1 MARRKYMN
9 GLKRHPSHYRNK
21 SPMLHDS
28 FRGHEHPHNES
39 EALDNVYGNVQM
51 HPDLQKHIKQS
62 MNKPATSSSTSKTN
76 EKQIPENAF
85 DGTSGSITEFNFKQE
100 AKKFLKQPIEK
111 ALTTSKKI
119 LKPVSKFTK
128 LANVGALMLDAMPAG
143 EGSTLYT
150 YKDGKKYYNH
160 GPNKGQEVPNS
171 GLF

>member
-28 FRGHEHPHNES
+28 FRGHEHPHSES

-62 MNKPATSSSTSKTN
+62 MNKPATSSKTSSSTNKEQTTKN
-76 EKQIPENAF
+76 EL
-85 DGTSGSITEFNFKQE
+85 DGTSGIAEFVTKQGLKRLTKSVVNKMPTVGNITKN
-100 AKKFLKQPIEK
+100 
-111 ALTTSKKI
+111 
-119 LKPVSKFTK
+119 VSKFAK
-128 LANVGALMLDAMPAG
+128 GVNFAAMMFDPLSAG